1 MKNMENLQ
9 SSFRSHEGFLLA
21 QSQDGIRLSTCS
33 LMLQPLAL
41 LAEERE
47 PLLSS
52 LFIHGF
58 KLFASS
64 SSSCASLSDQ
74 ALIWPFM
81 RFIGGSLWIFL
92 LDLAEKHQDWHG
104 VLEKQV
110 GFLCFQGKDFPLGD
124 KSWRFDFTFLKYW
137 KIGKNKKGSSGFVE

>member
-33 LMLQPLAL
+33 LMLQPPAL
-41 LAEERE
+41 LAKERE

-58 KLFASS
+58 KFASS
-64 SSSCASLSDQ
+64 SSTCASLSDQ
-74 ALIWPFM
+74 ALI
-81 RFIGGSLWIFL
+81 
-92 LDLAEKHQDWHG
+92 
-104 VLEKQV
+104 
-110 GFLCFQGKDFPLGD
+110 
-124 KSWRFDFTFLKYW
+124 
-137 KIGKNKKGSSGFVE
+137 